1 MSATR
6 LLVLGVVRMEGRAHG
21 YRVGRQLLDWGTEHW
36 ANIKWGSIYHAL
48 RKLSREGRLREFVA
62 EGDEVVDRVSYA
74 ITEEGEAELHRLI
87 RRGLSH
93 RGDPA
98 MLFAAV
104 TLMPALP
111 RAEVVA
117 LLEQRLDLLERTDEE
132 LRPSEGWG
140 EPAHVREL
148 FGLWR
153 GTIGAEARWTRE
165 LVASLRAGEY
175 TMADDGPGAFG
186 LPPRP
191 GVFGPPPESG
201 TVARD
206 R

>member
-6 LLVLGVVRMEGRAHG
+6 LLVLGVVRMEGQAHG
-21 YRVGRQLLDWGTEHW
+21 YRVGRELLSWGTEHW
-36 ANIKWGSIYHAL
+36 ANTKWGSIYHAL
-48 RKLSREGRLREFVA
+48 RKLSQEGKLREFVA

-74 ITEEGEAELHRLI
+74 ITEDGEAELHRLV
-87 RRGLSH
+87 RRGLS
-93 RGDPA
+93 RREDPA

-111 RAEVVA
+111 RAEVVG
-117 LLEQRLDLLERTDEE
+117 LLEQRLDLLERTGDE
-132 LRPSEGWG
+132 LQPSDGRGRPV
-140 EPAHVREL
+140 HVREL

-153 GTIGAEARWTRE
+153 GTIEAEARWTRD

-175 TMADDGPGAFG
+175 TMADDGPDAFG
-186 LPPRP
+186 LPP
-191 GVFGPPPESG
+191 GPE
-201 TVARD
+201 ARD

>member
-6 LLVLGVVRMEGRAHG
+6 LLVLGVVRMEGQAHG
-21 YRVGRQLLDWGTEHW
+21 YRVGRELLSWGTEHW

-48 RKLSREGRLREFVA
+48 RKLSQEGKLREFVA

-74 ITEEGEAELHRLI
+74 ITEDGEAELHRLV
-87 RRGLSH
+87 RRGLT
-93 RGDPA
+93 RREDPA

-117 LLEQRLDLLERTDEE
+117 LLEQRLDLLERTGGE
-132 LRPSEGWG
+132 LQPSDDRG
-140 EPAHVREL
+140 EPVHVREL

-153 GTIGAEARWTRE
+153 GTIEAEARWTRD

-175 TMADDGPGAFG
+175 TMADDGPDAFG
-186 LPPRP
+186 LPPGP
-191 GVFGPPPESG
+191 G
-201 TVARD
+201 ARG

>member
-6 LLVLGVVRMEGRAHG
+6 LLVLGVVRMEGQAHG
-21 YRVGRQLLDWGTEHW
+21 YRVGRELLSWGTEHW

-48 RKLSREGRLREFVA
+48 RKLSQEGRLREFVA

-74 ITEEGEAELHRLI
+74 ITEDGEAELRRLV
-87 RRGLSH
+87 RRGLT
-93 RGDPA
+93 RREDPA
-98 MLFAAV
+98 MLFAAI
-104 TLMPALP
+104 TLMSVLP
-111 RAEVVA
+111 RAEVVE
-117 LLEQRLDLLERTDEE
+117 LLEQRLDLLERTDGE
-132 LRPSEGWG
+132 LRPSEEWG
-140 EPAHVREL
+140 KPAHVREL

-153 GTIGAEARWTRE
+153 GTIEAEARWTRD

-186 LPPRP
+186 LPP
-191 GVFGPPPESG
+191 GASV
-201 TVARD
+201 RD

>member
-1 MSATR
+1 
-6 LLVLGVVRMEGRAHG
+6 
-21 YRVGRQLLDWGTEHW
+21 VGRELLSWGTEHW

-48 RKLSREGRLREFVA
+48 RKLSQEGKLREFVA

-74 ITEEGEAELHRLI
+74 ITEDGEAELHRLV
-87 RRGLSH
+87 RRGLS
-93 RGDPA
+93 RREDPA

-111 RAEVVA
+111 RAEVVG
-117 LLEQRLDLLERTDEE
+117 LLEQRLDLLERTGDE
-132 LRPSEGWG
+132 LQPSDGRGRPV
-140 EPAHVREL
+140 HVREL

-153 GTIGAEARWTRE
+153 GTIEAEARWTRD

-175 TMADDGPGAFG
+175 TMADDGPDAFG
-186 LPPRP
+186 LPPGP
-191 GVFGPPPESG
+191 G
-201 TVARD
+201 ARD